1 MPTRTRT
8 RSRLSTLLVA
18 APLTLAA
25 LALAACG
32 DDDDPVESVSTA
44 ATAKT
49 PETPSTAAAASA
61 AMAYPVTVEADNGP
75 VTLDAQPTRIV
86 SLSPTA
92 TEMLFAIDAGSQVV
106 AVDDQSD
113 FPADVPV
120 TDLSGFEPNVEAV
133 AGYEPDLVVLA
144 NDTAGVVDGLNALDI
159 PVALLGAATVLDDSL
174 NQIDL
179 LGVATGHPDEAADL
193 VARMQEDLRKL
204 AAEVPEREAPLRYYH
219 ELDDLYFSATS
230 ATFIGSIY
238 GLAGLE
244 NIADAADAGG
254 ATGGYPQLSAE
265 YIVAED
271 PAVIFLADVQCCGQS
286 AATVTARP
294 GWEQISAVQS
304 GSIVELDD
312 DVASRWG
319 PRVVDLLRTV
329 VDATAA
335 ADAVTATTAP

>member
-1 MPTRTRT
+1 MPNRTRTRT
-8 RSRLSTLLVA
+8 RSRLSTLIVA
-18 APLTLAA
+18 APLALAS
-25 LALAACG
+25 LALAGCG
-32 DDDDPVESVSTA
+32 DDDDPVEAAATA
-44 ATAKT
+44 ATTA
-49 PETPSTAAAASA
+49 PPSTAAATAASTT
-61 AMAYPVTVEADNGP
+61 YPVTVEADNGP

-144 NDTAGVVDGLNALDI
+144 NDTAGVVDGLTALDI
-159 PVALLGAATVLDDSL
+159 PVALLGAATVLDDTYD
-174 NQIDL
+174 QIDL

-193 VARMQEDLRKL
+193 VRGMQEELRTL
-204 AAEVPEREAPLRYYH
+204 VAEVPEREVPLRYYH

-254 ATGGYPQLSAE
+254 ASGGYPQLSAE

-312 DVASRWG
+312 DIASRWG

-329 VDATAA
+329 VVATAA